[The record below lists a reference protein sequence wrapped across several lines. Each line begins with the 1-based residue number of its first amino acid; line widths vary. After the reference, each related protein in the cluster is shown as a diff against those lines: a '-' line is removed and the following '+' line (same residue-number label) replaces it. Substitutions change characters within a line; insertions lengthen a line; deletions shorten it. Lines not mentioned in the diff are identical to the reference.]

1 VQLVF
6 IGLRFVTPVSR
17 SRAWRG
23 GTPSG
28 EKQVMAKGSSTSG
41 GASSSKSL
49 LFMMIAMTCG
59 FCILLGGGLLMAS
72 RVINALSLRASSD
85 KGTVHSPLGDYRTE
99 KASAVGPGLPV
110 YPQSTLVLP
119 GAEAA
124 RASAVANQ
132 PQVVSSIYHSNAP
145 REYVVTWY
153 VEHLS
158 PEFVRQDSGNKNL
171 PAAFQNSS
179 ISEDDVTFLGERGD
193 QVRLVAL
200 AQEDTGT
207 KITLLR
213 FSKPQIPAPAADQQP
228 PAPTQ

>member
-1 VQLVF
+1 
-6 IGLRFVTPVSR
+6 
-17 SRAWRG
+17 
-23 GTPSG
+23 
-28 EKQVMAKGSSTSG
+28 MAKSSSTSG
-41 GASSSKSL
+41 GAPSSKSL

-72 RVINALSLRASSD
+72 RVINALGLRASSD
-85 KGTVHSPLGDYRTE
+85 KGTVHSPLGDYRLE

-124 RASAVANQ
+124 HVPAANDQ
-132 PQVVSSIYHSNAP
+132 PQVVSSTYHSNAS
-145 REYVVTWY
+145 REFVVNWY
-153 VEHLS
+153 LEHLS
-158 PEFVRQDSGNKNL
+158 PEFARQDSGTKNL
-171 PAAFQNSS
+171 PAAFQYSR
-179 ISEDDVTFLGERGD
+179 ISDDDVTFLGERGD

-213 FSKPQIPAPAADQQP
+213 FSKPPTPALEQQSSI
-228 PAPTQ
+228 Q